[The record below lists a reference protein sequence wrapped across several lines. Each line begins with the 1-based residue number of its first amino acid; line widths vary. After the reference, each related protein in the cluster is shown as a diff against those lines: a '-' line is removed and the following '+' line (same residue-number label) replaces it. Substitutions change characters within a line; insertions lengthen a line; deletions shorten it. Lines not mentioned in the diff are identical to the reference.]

1 MIIIFYIINANNI
14 CVCVVKEGFIDKMK
28 RYEIRCKNCGKKL
41 LTYSKGCSVQ
51 YKSPVKICR
60 KCGTMYADPRCHE
73 IALDGIPPDTFSVR
87 SNAVFAIIGALIL
100 YRGIYLFGKYQLGV
114 PNKMQW
120 MLPSVFVIWG
130 AATAVWG
137 IAEIILIVS
146 GMKKR
151 KFDALKRESEERL
164 NDKNYAA
171 VLRNLGY
178 EIPEKYL

>member
-1 MIIIFYIINANNI
+1 
-14 CVCVVKEGFIDKMK
+14 
-28 RYEIRCKNCGKKL
+28 
-41 LTYSKGCSVQ
+41 
-51 YKSPVKICR
+51 
-60 KCGTMYADPRCHE
+60 MYADPRCHE

-151 KFDALKRESEERL
+151 NLMRLKRHPRRDSAI
-164 NDKNYAA
+164 KNM
-171 VLRNLGY
+171 LPFFG
-178 EIPEKYL
+178 I